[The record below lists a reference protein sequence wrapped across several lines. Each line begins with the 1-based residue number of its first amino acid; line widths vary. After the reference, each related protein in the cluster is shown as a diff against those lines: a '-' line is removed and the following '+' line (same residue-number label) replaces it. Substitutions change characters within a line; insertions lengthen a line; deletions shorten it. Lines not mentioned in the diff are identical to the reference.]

1 MIKLNSLR
9 EGKAREIVSRLMGK
23 QAEMKLKCLPGPW
36 LMKTNVVQ
44 SLYNTLWDNPAT
56 RSLSPRFLRSYTDFL
71 YPLPSYS
78 ESFSRLI
85 INNEIVISK
94 YRK

>member
-44 SLYNTLWDNPAT
+44 SLYNTPWDNPAT
-56 RSLSPRFLRSYTDFL
+56 RSLSSRFLPSHTEFL
-71 YPLPSYS
+71 YPSPSYS
-78 ESFSRLI
+78 DSISRLM
-85 INNEIVISK
+85 INIEI
-94 YRK
+94 

>member
-1 MIKLNSLR
+1 MIKINSLR

-44 SLYNTLWDNPAT
+44 SLYNTPWDNPAT
-56 RSLSPRFLRSYTDFL
+56 RSLSPRFLRSYTDFF
-71 YPLPSYS
+71 YPLLSYS
-78 ESFSRLI
+78 ESFSKLT
-85 INNEIVISK
+85 INNVILIS
-94 YRK
+94 